1 MKEKENVMIA
11 WGKPKALRIDIDLIA
26 QYTNY
31 KSSDEIFKLNEKTL
45 VDLDFYSFYKFVD
58 RTSSSVGQ
66 QCLYHKLI
74 SQSDSKEKLEKQ
86 EQSVKFYNS
95 NLDKKLNSQ
104 LALKKLANPN
114 DYYFPYL
121 IFSALPER
129 MYNYWIILFLQVAM
143 VLSVVLCFKYP
154 IFFLSIILLFTVN
167 ISLHYLHKNR
177 IGNFT
182 VYFSRLT
189 NLSNTLRKIL
199 PISNVSEH
207 KQSNLQSDIKH
218 IDKITS
224 QVLFLKTDNLQNSEF
239 GSVFWFVFEIFKIIT
254 LSEIT
259 VFNKLVDKIRVSRPQ
274 IENVCTAIGEIDIA
288 ISICSLR
295 DGLPYYSIPTFEKQS
310 KELEVKAL
318 YHPLVTDCIAN
329 DIALQDKSLLLTGSN
344 MAGKSTF
351 IKAVNLNALSSQV
364 LNTSFTNYYK
374 APIWKLMTSMN
385 IKDQLEEDSS
395 YYMEE
400 VNSIGQLITC
410 SEESDKRYLFTI
422 DEIFKGTNTIERIST
437 AKAILQ
443 YLNKSEHL
451 VLVSTHDIELTKLL
465 QEGFDLYFFQESIT
479 DKTLSFDYKIK
490 KGTLEKSNAI
500 SILEI
505 VGYPRVI
512 TEEARALAEKLKNEK
527 TGERISGICTLC
539 YRTDI
544 LQ

>member
-1 MKEKENVMIA
+1 MKKKQKEDLIIA

-45 VDLDFYSFYKFVD
+45 VDLDFHNFYKFID

-74 SQSDSKEKLEKQ
+74 SQSDSKEKLERQ

-95 NLDKKLNSQ
+95 NLDNKLNSQ
-104 LALKKLANPN
+104 LALKKLAKPN

-177 IGNFT
+177 IGNFN

-189 NLSNTLRKIL
+189 NLSNTLKKIL

-274 IENVCTAIGEIDIA
+274 VENVFIAIGEIDIA

-310 KELEVKAL
+310 NELEVKAL

-374 APIWKLMTSMN
+374 APIW
-385 IKDQLEEDSS
+385 
-395 YYMEE
+395 
-400 VNSIGQLITC
+400 IG
-410 SEESDKRYLFTI
+410 
-422 DEIFKGTNTIERIST
+422 
-437 AKAILQ
+437 
-443 YLNKSEHL
+443 
-451 VLVSTHDIELTKLL
+451 HDFYEN
-465 QEGFDLYFFQESIT
+465 QGS
-479 DKTLSFDYKIK
+479 
-490 KGTLEKSNAI
+490 
-500 SILEI
+500 
-505 VGYPRVI
+505 VR
-512 TEEARALAEKLKNEK
+512 R
-527 TGERISGICTLC
+527 R
-539 YRTDI
+539 
-544 LQ
+544 

>member
-31 KSSDEIFKLNEKTL
+31 KSSDEIFKRNEKTL
-45 VDLDFYSFYKFVD
+45 VDLDFHNFYKLID

-224 QVLFLKTDNLQNSEF
+224 QVLFLKTDNLQKSEF

-274 IENVCTAIGEIDIA
+274 IENVFTAIGEIDIA

-295 DGLPYYSIPTFEKQS
+295 DGLPYYSIPTFADQS
-310 KELEVKAL
+310 KALEVKAL